1 LRLLERMRCLEDA
14 ALVEEVADDL
24 EATGRPSLRP
34 QGTLDDMML
43 AEDAR
48 MSSVKQEAR
57 KLVDDLPDD
66 ANWDDVMDRVF
77 LQQVIAAGLQ
87 AAREGRMRTVKEVR
101 KSYGLPE

>member
-1 LRLLERMRCLEDA
+1 MRPSSKK
-14 ALVEEVADDL
+14 EVADDL

-34 QGTLDDMML
+34 QRMLDDMML